1 MIAMKKIL
9 CTLLLLTIFGCASTS
24 TSLYQ
29 QLGGAP
35 KVAEIVDNFIA
46 EIEGDEIMLS
56 YFKGSD
62 IGRFREKLNEHL
74 CFLTGGGCQYTGDSM
89 VDVHTGM
96 NLNESD
102 FNHGVDLFIAAMTR
116 ADIPHPLQNKVLAV
130 MAPTR
135 DEMLYLQ

>member
-1 MIAMKKIL
+1 MKKIL